1 MRSMI
6 SSSERALARSD
17 FRRFWPLLF
26 GYAVLW
32 LCALPLALWSRRDYL
47 SPQRPMEAMDGISNY
62 LHNSAQATIFVSAFF
77 TVLLAMALFS
87 YLMNSRS
94 VGLMHSLPIT
104 RGRQFATHFIVGV
117 IMFTTVHLAAALLAL
132 PVQAALGAV
141 DVRGTWEWFAAA
153 ELASLFFFALAT
165 LCAMITGWL
174 LAVPVI
180 YVGVNFLFAAFYLL
194 FSTMTQLFYWGY
206 ESGGW
211 TGWVSWLTPVVR
223 LYNAAVSIGTEDEIL
238 YGVENGYRYYLNYL
252 PADFWKTMLIYTAAA
267 VLFIVLAWLFCR
279 ARHSETAGD
288 AIVFPWLRP
297 VVLYVI
303 SLAGGMGL
311 GILLWYLVSYGES
324 IYVMLLCQIVA
335 GLIVYFGV
343 QMLLQKSFK
352 VFNRRG
358 WLGAAALTA
367 VLVIISLVIRF
378 DAFGVQKYIPDV
390 NQIESAEI
398 NTYAD
403 DNVPSVRGLK
413 DPQGLEKLTALHKAI
428 LEQGRP
434 SGQEIDQAVGVPTSE
449 YSGDQDYFTFAI
461 TYSLKDG
468 STIRRS
474 YSQIVHRGTPLY
486 EAANAFY
493 NDQAVRQA
501 SYDNNYI
508 DADIAPS
515 AITGG
520 WFNNYKQ
527 DSDSAELTAAQARQL
542 YAAVQRYYEA
552 DRQRTIDILDAA
564 NADRQ
569 YTCFYLEILYR
580 DVFTVA
586 ATDAGDGDAVY
597 PPETVKDDCSWSID
611 NLPADCTEV
620 LDLLVSFGLAENTA
634 ELLYD

>member
-32 LCALPLALWSRRDYL
+32 LCALPLSLWSRHDYL
-47 SPQRPMEAMDGISNY
+47 SSRRPMEAMASVSNY
-62 LHNSAQATIFVSAFF
+62 FYNASRASIYVSAFF
-77 TVLLAMALFS
+77 AVLLAMALFA

-104 RGRQFATHFIVGV
+104 RGRQFATHFAVGV
-117 IMFTTVHLAAALLAL
+117 VMFTAVHLATALLTL

-141 DVRGTWEWFAAA
+141 NMRGTWEWFAAA
-153 ELASLFFFALAT
+153 ELTSLFFFALAT

-180 YVGVNFLFAAFYLL
+180 YTGINFLFAAFHLL

-206 ESGGW
+206 ESAGW
-211 TGWVSWLTPVVR
+211 PAWVNWLTPFVR
-223 LYNAAVSIGTEDEIL
+223 LYQAATTTGAEDEIP
-238 YGVENGYRYYLNYL
+238 YGVENGARYYFDYL
-252 PADFWKTMLIYTAAA
+252 PSAFWKTMLIYTVAA
-267 VLFIVLAWLFCR
+267 VIFIVVAWLFCR
-279 ARHSETAGD
+279 ARQSETAGD

-343 QMLLQKSFK
+343 QMLLHKSFK

-367 VLVIISLVIRF
+367 ALVIVSLAIRF
-378 DAFGVQKYIPDV
+378 DAFGAHKYVPDV

-398 NTYAD
+398 NTYAY
-403 DNVPSVRGLK
+403 DNIPSVRGLK

-434 SGQEIDQAVGVPTSE
+434 ASQEIDQINSIPTSE
-449 YSGDQDYFTFAI
+449 YTGDQDYFTFSI
-461 TYSLKDG
+461 DYTLKDG
-468 STIRRS
+468 NTIRRS
-474 YSQIVHRGTPLY
+474 YSQIVRRGTPLY

-493 NDQAVRQA
+493 NDPAVRQV
-501 SYDNNYI
+501 SYDDNYL
-508 DADIAPS
+508 DAEIEPS

-527 DSDSAELTAAQARQL
+527 DGGGSAELTGTQARQL
-542 YAAVQRYYEA
+542 YAAIQRYYEA
-552 DRQRTIDILDAA
+552 QRQQTIDVLDAA

-569 YTCFYLEILYR
+569 YACFYLEILYR
-580 DVFTVA
+580 DDTVA
-586 ATDAGDGDAVY
+586 ATVSGDGA
-597 PPETVKDDCSWSID
+597 ETAKDDCSWSID

-620 LDLLVSFGLAENTA
+620 LDLLLSFGLAETTDD
-634 ELLYD
+634 LLYD

>member
-32 LCALPLALWSRRDYL
+32 LCALPLSLWSRHDYL
-47 SPQRPMEAMDGISNY
+47 SSRRPMEAMASVSNY
-62 LHNSAQATIFVSAFF
+62 FYNASRASIYVSAFF
-77 TVLLAMALFS
+77 AVLLAMALFA

-104 RGRQFATHFIVGV
+104 RGRQFATHFAVGV
-117 IMFTTVHLAAALLAL
+117 VMFTAVHLATALLTL

-141 DVRGTWEWFAAA
+141 NMRGTWEWFAAA
-153 ELASLFFFALAT
+153 ELTSLFFFALAT

-180 YVGVNFLFAAFYLL
+180 YTGINFLFAAFHLL

-206 ESGGW
+206 ESAGW
-211 TGWVSWLTPVVR
+211 PAWVNWLTPFVR
-223 LYNAAVSIGTEDEIL
+223 LYQAATTTGAEDEIP
-238 YGVENGYRYYLNYL
+238 YGVENGARYYFDYL
-252 PADFWKTMLIYTAAA
+252 PSAFWKTMLIYTAAA

-279 ARHSETAGD
+279 ARRSETAGD

-297 VVLYVI
+297 IVLYVI

-311 GILLWYLVSYGES
+311 GILLWYMVSNTQS
-324 IYVMLLCQIVA
+324 IVALLLCQIVA

-343 QMLLQKSFK
+343 QMLLHKSFK

-367 VLVIISLVIRF
+367 ALVILCLVIRF
-378 DAFGVQKYIPDV
+378 DAFGVQKYVPDV

-398 NTYAD
+398 NTYAYD
-403 DNVPSVRGLK
+403 DIPSVRGLK

-434 SGQEIDQAVGVPTSE
+434 SSQEIDQTVGVPTSE

-468 STIRRS
+468 GTIRRS
-474 YSQIVHRGTPLY
+474 YSQIVRRGTPLY

-493 NDQAVRQA
+493 NDPAVRQA
-501 SYDNNYI
+501 SYDDNYI
-508 DADIAPS
+508 GADIEPS

-520 WFNNYKQ
+520 WFNNY
-527 DSDSAELTAAQARQL
+527 DLGGDSAELTAAQARQL
-542 YAAVQRYYEA
+542 YAAIQRYYEA
-552 DRQRTIDILDAA
+552 DRQRTIDVLDAA

-586 ATDAGDGDAVY
+586 TGSGDGA
-597 PPETVKDDCSWSID
+597 ETAKDDCSWSID

-620 LDLLVSFGLAENTA
+620 LDLLLSFGLAETTDD
-634 ELLYD
+634 LLYD

>member
-47 SPQRPMEAMDGISNY
+47 NPRRPMEVMASVSGY
-62 LHNSAQATIFVSAFF
+62 LNGSAKATIFVSAFF
-77 TVLLAMALFS
+77 AVLLAMALFS

-104 RGRQFATHFIVGV
+104 RGRQFATHFVVGV
-117 IMFTTVHLAAALLAL
+117 IMFTAVHLAAALLAL

-153 ELASLFFFALAT
+153 ELTSLFFFALAA

-174 LAVPVI
+174 LAIPVI
-180 YVGVNFLFAAFYLL
+180 YTGINFLFGAFYLL
-194 FSTMTQLFYWGY
+194 ISTMTQMFYWGY
-206 ESGGW
+206 ESNGW
-211 TGWVSWLTPVVR
+211 PAWVSWLTPLVR
-223 LYNAAVSIGTEDEIL
+223 LYNVAAPAGPDDIVL
-238 YGVENGYRYYLNYL
+238 YGMENGTNYYVNYL
-252 PADFWKTMLIYTAAA
+252 PARFWNAMLIYTVAA
-267 VLFIVLAWLFCR
+267 VLFIVIAWLFCR

-343 QMLLQKSFK
+343 QMLLHKSFK

-367 VLVIISLVIRF
+367 ALVIVSLAIRF
-378 DAFGVQKYIPDV
+378 DAFGAHKYVPDV

-398 NTYAD
+398 NTYAY
-403 DNVPSVRGLK
+403 DNIPSVRGLK

-434 SGQEIDQAVGVPTSE
+434 ASQEIDQINSIPTSE
-449 YSGDQDYFTFAI
+449 YTGDQDYFTFSI
-461 TYSLKDG
+461 DYTLKDG
-468 STIRRS
+468 NTIRRS
-474 YSQIVHRGTPLY
+474 YSQIVRRGTPLY

-493 NDQAVRQA
+493 NDPAVRQV
-501 SYDNNYI
+501 SYDDNYL
-508 DADIAPS
+508 DAEIEPS

-527 DSDSAELTAAQARQL
+527 DGGGSAELTSTQARQL
-542 YAAVQRYYEA
+542 YAAIQRYYEA
-552 DRQRTIDILDAA
+552 QRQQTIDVLDAA

-569 YTCFYLEILYR
+569 YACFYLEILYR
-580 DVFTVA
+580 DDTVA
-586 ATDAGDGDAVY
+586 ATVSGNGAEAA
-597 PPETVKDDCSWSID
+597 KDDCSWGID

-634 ELLYD
+634 ELLYDE

>member
-47 SPQRPMEAMDGISNY
+47 NPRRPMEVMASVSGY
-62 LHNSAQATIFVSAFF
+62 LNGSAKATIFVSAFF
-77 TVLLAMALFS
+77 AVLLAMALFS

-104 RGRQFATHFIVGV
+104 RGRQFATHFVVGV
-117 IMFTTVHLAAALLAL
+117 IMFTAVHLAAALLAL

-153 ELASLFFFALAT
+153 ELTSLFFFALAA

-174 LAVPVI
+174 LAIPVI
-180 YVGVNFLFAAFYLL
+180 YTGINFLFGAFYLL
-194 FSTMTQLFYWGY
+194 ISTMTQMFYWGY
-206 ESGGW
+206 ESNGW
-211 TGWVSWLTPVVR
+211 PAWVSWLTPLVR
-223 LYNAAVSIGTEDEIL
+223 LYNVAAAAGPDDIVL
-238 YGVENGYRYYLNYL
+238 YGMENGTNYYVNYL
-252 PADFWKTMLIYTAAA
+252 PARFWNAMLIYTVAA
-267 VLFIVLAWLFCR
+267 VLFIVIAWLFCR

-343 QMLLQKSFK
+343 QMLLHKSFK
-352 VFNRRG
+352 VFNHRG
-358 WLGAAALTA
+358 WLGAAALA
-367 VLVIISLVIRF
+367 AALVIISLVIRF
-378 DAFGVQKYIPDV
+378 DAFGAQKYVPDV
-390 NQIESAEI
+390 NQIESAQI
-398 NTYAD
+398 NTYAY
-403 DNVPSVRGLK
+403 DNIPSVRGLK

-434 SGQEIDQAVGVPTSE
+434 ASQEIDQINSIPTSE
-449 YSGDQDYFTFAI
+449 YTGDQDYFTFSI
-461 TYSLKDG
+461 DYTLKDG
-468 STIRRS
+468 NTIRRS
-474 YSQIVHRGTPLY
+474 YSQIVRRGTPLY

-493 NDQAVRQA
+493 NDPAVRQV
-501 SYDNNYI
+501 SYDDNYL
-508 DADIAPS
+508 DAEIEPS

-527 DSDSAELTAAQARQL
+527 DGGGSAELTSTQARQL
-542 YAAVQRYYEA
+542 YAAIQRYYEA
-552 DRQRTIDILDAA
+552 QRQQTIDVLDAA

-569 YTCFYLEILYR
+569 YACFYLEILYR
-580 DVFTVA
+580 DDTVA
-586 ATDAGDGDAVY
+586 ATVSGNGAEAA
-597 PPETVKDDCSWSID
+597 KDDCSWGID

-634 ELLYD
+634 ELLYDE

>member
-32 LCALPLALWSRRDYL
+32 LCALPLSLWSRHDYL
-47 SPQRPMEAMDGISNY
+47 SSRRPMEAMASVSNY
-62 LHNSAQATIFVSAFF
+62 FYNASRASIYVSAFF
-77 TVLLAMALFS
+77 AVLLAMALFA

-104 RGRQFATHFIVGV
+104 RGRQFATHFAVGV
-117 IMFTTVHLAAALLAL
+117 VMFTAVHLATALLTL

-141 DVRGTWEWFAAA
+141 NMRGTWEWFAAA
-153 ELASLFFFALAT
+153 ELTSLFFFALAT
-165 LCAMITGWL
+165 LCALITGWL

-180 YVGVNFLFAAFYLL
+180 YTGINFLFAAFHLL

-206 ESGGW
+206 ESAGW
-211 TGWVSWLTPVVR
+211 PAWVNWLTPFVR
-223 LYNAAVSIGTEDEIL
+223 LYQAATTTGAEDEIP
-238 YGVENGYRYYLNYL
+238 YGVENGARYYFDYL
-252 PADFWKTMLIYTAAA
+252 PSAFWKTMLIYTAAA

-279 ARHSETAGD
+279 ARRSETAGD

-297 VVLYVI
+297 IVLYVI

-311 GILLWYLVSYGES
+311 GILLWYMVSNTQS
-324 IYVMLLCQIVA
+324 IVALLLCQIVA

-343 QMLLQKSFK
+343 QMLLHKSFK

-367 VLVIISLVIRF
+367 ALVILCLVIRF
-378 DAFGVQKYIPDV
+378 DAFGAQKYVPDV

-398 NTYAD
+398 NTYAPY

-428 LEQGRP
+428 LEQDRP
-434 SGQEIDQAVGVPTSE
+434 SSQEIDQTVGVPTSE

-468 STIRRS
+468 GTFRRS
-474 YSQIVHRGTPLY
+474 YSQIVRRGTPLY

-493 NDQAVRQA
+493 NDPAVRQV
-501 SYDNNYI
+501 SYDNRYSYVKI
-508 DADIAPS
+508 DPS
-515 AITGG
+515 TITGG
-520 WFNNYKQ
+520 WFNNYDLGG
-527 DSDSAELTAAQARQL
+527 DSVELTAAQTRQL
-542 YAAVQRYYEA
+542 YAAIQRYYDA
-552 DRQRTIDILDAA
+552 NRQKTVDILHSDDGQQRA
-564 NADRQ
+564 
-569 YTCFYLEILYR
+569 TCFYLEFNYR
-580 DVFTVA
+580 DAEHA
-586 ATDAGDGDAVY
+586 ASVDGNSPVSVDTENGDCFWNL
-597 PPETVKDDCSWSID
+597 DD
-611 NLPADCTEV
+611 LPADCTEV
-620 LDLLVSFGLAENTA
+620 LDLLVSFGLAETTDD
-634 ELLYD
+634 LLYD

>member
-32 LCALPLALWSRRDYL
+32 LCALPLSLWSRHDYL
-47 SPQRPMEAMDGISNY
+47 SPRRPMEAMASVSNCLY
-62 LHNSAQATIFVSAFF
+62 NASRASIYVSAFF
-77 TVLLAMALFS
+77 AVLLAMALFA

-104 RGRQFATHFIVGV
+104 RGRQFATHFAVGV
-117 IMFTTVHLAAALLAL
+117 VMFTAVHLATALLTL

-141 DVRGTWEWFAAA
+141 NMRGTWEWFAAA
-153 ELASLFFFALAT
+153 ELTSLFFFALAT
-165 LCAMITGWL
+165 LCALITGWL

-180 YVGVNFLFAAFYLL
+180 YTGINFLFAVFYLL

-206 ESGGW
+206 ESAGW
-211 TGWVSWLTPVVR
+211 PAWVNWLTPFVR
-223 LYNAAVSIGTEDEIL
+223 LYQAATTTGAEDEIP
-238 YGVENGYRYYLNYL
+238 YGVENGARYYFDYL
-252 PADFWKTMLIYTAAA
+252 PSAFWKTMLIYTAAA

-279 ARHSETAGD
+279 ARRSETAGD

-297 VVLYVI
+297 IVLYVI

-311 GILLWYLVSYGES
+311 GILLWYMVSNTQS
-324 IYVMLLCQIVA
+324 IVALLLCQIVA

-343 QMLLQKSFK
+343 QMLLHKSFK

-367 VLVIISLVIRF
+367 ALVIVSLAIRF
-378 DAFGVQKYIPDV
+378 DAFGAQKYVPDV

-398 NTYAD
+398 NTYAY
-403 DNVPSVRGLK
+403 DNIPSVRGLK

-434 SGQEIDQAVGVPTSE
+434 ASQEIDQINSIPTSE
-449 YSGDQDYFTFAI
+449 YTGDQDYFTFSI
-461 TYSLKDG
+461 DYTLKDG
-468 STIRRS
+468 NTIRRS
-474 YSQIVHRGTPLY
+474 YSQIVRRGTPLY

-493 NDQAVRQA
+493 NDPAVRQV
-501 SYDNNYI
+501 SYDDNYL
-508 DADIAPS
+508 DAEIEPS

-527 DSDSAELTAAQARQL
+527 DDSDSVALTGTQARQL
-542 YAAVQRYYEA
+542 YAAIQRYYEA
-552 DRQRTIDILDAA
+552 DRQQTIDLLDKAG
-564 NADRQ
+564 ADRQ

-580 DVFTVA
+580 DDTVA
-586 ATDAGDGDAVY
+586 ATVSGNGA
-597 PPETVKDDCSWSID
+597 ETAKDDCSWSID

-620 LDLLVSFGLAENTA
+620 LDLLLSFGLAETTDD
-634 ELLYD
+634 LLYD

>member
-32 LCALPLALWSRRDYL
+32 LCALPLSLWSRHDYL
-47 SPQRPMEAMDGISNY
+47 SSRRPMEAMASVSNY
-62 LHNSAQATIFVSAFF
+62 FYNASRASIYVSAFF
-77 TVLLAMALFS
+77 AVLLAMALFA

-104 RGRQFATHFIVGV
+104 RGRQFATHFAVGV
-117 IMFTTVHLAAALLAL
+117 VMFTAVHLATALLTL

-141 DVRGTWEWFAAA
+141 NMRGTWEWFAAA
-153 ELASLFFFALAT
+153 ELTSLFFFALAT

-180 YVGVNFLFAAFYLL
+180 YTGINFLFAAFHML
-194 FSTMTQLFYWGY
+194 FGAMTQMFYWGY
-206 ESGGW
+206 ESAGW
-211 TGWVSWLTPVVR
+211 PAWVNWLTPFVR
-223 LYNAAVSIGTEDEIL
+223 LYQAATTTGAEDEIP
-238 YGVENGYRYYLNYL
+238 YGVENGARYYFDYL
-252 PADFWKTMLIYTAAA
+252 PSAFWKTMLIYTAAA

-279 ARHSETAGD
+279 ARRSETAGD

-297 VVLYVI
+297 IVLYVI

-311 GILLWYLVSYGES
+311 GILLWYMVSNTQS
-324 IYVMLLCQIVA
+324 IVALLLCQIVA

-343 QMLLQKSFK
+343 QMLLHKSFK

-367 VLVIISLVIRF
+367 ALVILCLVIRF
-378 DAFGVQKYIPDV
+378 DAFGVQKYVPDV

-398 NTYAD
+398 NTYAYD
-403 DNVPSVRGLK
+403 DIPSVRGLK

-434 SGQEIDQAVGVPTSE
+434 SSQEIDQTVAVPTSE

-461 TYSLKDG
+461 TYSLKAG
-468 STIRRS
+468 GTIRRS
-474 YSQIVHRGTPLY
+474 YSQIVRRGTPLY

-493 NDQAVRQA
+493 NDPAVRQV
-501 SYDNNYI
+501 SYDDNYL
-508 DADIAPS
+508 DAEIEPS

-527 DSDSAELTAAQARQL
+527 DGGGSAELTGTQARQL
-542 YAAVQRYYEA
+542 YAAIQRYYEA
-552 DRQRTIDILDAA
+552 QRQQTIDVLDAA

-569 YTCFYLEILYR
+569 YACFYLEILYR
-580 DVFTVA
+580 DDTVA
-586 ATDAGDGDAVY
+586 ATVSGDGA
-597 PPETVKDDCSWSID
+597 ETAKEDCSWSID

-620 LDLLVSFGLAENTA
+620 LDLLLSFGLAETTDD
-634 ELLYD
+634 LLYD

>member
-47 SPQRPMEAMDGISNY
+47 NPRRPMEVMASVSGY
-62 LHNSAQATIFVSAFF
+62 LNGSAKATIFVSAFF

-117 IMFTTVHLAAALLAL
+117 IMFTAVHLAAALLAL

-153 ELASLFFFALAT
+153 ELTSLFFFALAA

-174 LAVPVI
+174 LAIPVI
-180 YVGVNFLFAAFYLL
+180 YTGINFLFGAFYLL
-194 FSTMTQLFYWGY
+194 ISTMTQMFYWGY
-206 ESGGW
+206 ESNGW
-211 TGWVSWLTPVVR
+211 PAWVSWLTPLVR
-223 LYNAAVSIGTEDEIL
+223 LYNVAAPAGPDDIVL
-238 YGVENGYRYYLNYL
+238 YGMENGTNYYVNYL
-252 PADFWKTMLIYTAAA
+252 PARFWNAMLIYTVAA
-267 VLFIVLAWLFCR
+267 VLFIVIAWLFCR

-343 QMLLQKSFK
+343 QMLLHKSFK

-367 VLVIISLVIRF
+367 ALVIVSLAIRF
-378 DAFGVQKYIPDV
+378 DAFGAHKYVPDV

-398 NTYAD
+398 NTYAY
-403 DNVPSVRGLK
+403 DNIPSVRGLK

-434 SGQEIDQAVGVPTSE
+434 ASQEIDQINSIPTSE
-449 YSGDQDYFTFAI
+449 YTGDQDYFTFSI
-461 TYSLKDG
+461 DYTLKDG
-468 STIRRS
+468 NTIRRS
-474 YSQIVHRGTPLY
+474 YSQIVRRGTPLY

-493 NDQAVRQA
+493 NDPAVRQV
-501 SYDNNYI
+501 SYDDNYL
-508 DADIAPS
+508 DAEIEPS

-527 DSDSAELTAAQARQL
+527 DGGGSAELTSTQARQL
-542 YAAVQRYYEA
+542 YAAIQRYYEA
-552 DRQRTIDILDAA
+552 QRQQTIDVLDAA

-569 YTCFYLEILYR
+569 YACFYLEILYR
-580 DVFTVA
+580 DDTVA
-586 ATDAGDGDAVY
+586 ATVSGNGAEAA
-597 PPETVKDDCSWSID
+597 KDDCSWGID

-634 ELLYD
+634 ELLYDE

>member
-32 LCALPLALWSRRDYL
+32 LCALPLSLWSRHDYL
-47 SPQRPMEAMDGISNY
+47 SSRRPMEAMASVSNY
-62 LHNSAQATIFVSAFF
+62 FYNASRASIYVSAFF
-77 TVLLAMALFS
+77 AVLLAMALFA

-104 RGRQFATHFIVGV
+104 RGRQFATHFAVGV
-117 IMFTTVHLAAALLAL
+117 VMFTAVHLATALLTL

-141 DVRGTWEWFAAA
+141 NMRGTWEWFAAA
-153 ELASLFFFALAT
+153 ELTSLFFFALAT
-165 LCAMITGWL
+165 LCAMITVWL
-174 LAVPVI
+174 PAAPEI
-180 YVGVNFLFAAFYLL
+180 YTGINFLFAAFHLL

-206 ESGGW
+206 ESAGW
-211 TGWVSWLTPVVR
+211 PAWVNWLTPFVR
-223 LYNAAVSIGTEDEIL
+223 LYQAATTTGAEDEIP
-238 YGVENGYRYYLNYL
+238 YGVENGARYYFDYL
-252 PADFWKTMLIYTAAA
+252 PSAFWKTMLIYTVAA
-267 VLFIVLAWLFCR
+267 VIFIVVAWLFCR
-279 ARHSETAGD
+279 ARQSETAGD

-324 IYVMLLCQIVA
+324 IYVLLLCQIVA

-343 QMLLQKSFK
+343 QMLLHKSFK

-367 VLVIISLVIRF
+367 ALVILCLVIRF
-378 DAFGVQKYIPDV
+378 DAFGVQKYVPDV

-398 NTYAD
+398 NTYAYD
-403 DNVPSVRGLK
+403 DIPSVRGLK

-434 SGQEIDQAVGVPTSE
+434 SSQEIDQTVGVPTSE

-461 TYSLKDG
+461 TYSLKAG
-468 STIRRS
+468 GTIHRS
-474 YSQIVHRGTPLY
+474 YSQIVRRGTPLY

-493 NDQAVRQA
+493 NDSAVRQA
-501 SYDNNYI
+501 SYDDNYI
-508 DADIAPS
+508 GADIEPS

-527 DSDSAELTAAQARQL
+527 DDSDSVALTGTQARQL
-542 YAAVQRYYEA
+542 YAAIQRYYEA
-552 DRQRTIDILDAA
+552 DRQRTIDVLDAA

-580 DVFTVA
+580 DDTVA
-586 ATDAGDGDAVY
+586 ATVSGDGA
-597 PPETVKDDCSWSID
+597 ETAKDDCSWSID

-620 LDLLVSFGLAENTA
+620 LDLLLSFGLAETTDD
-634 ELLYD
+634 LLYD

>member
-32 LCALPLALWSRRDYL
+32 LCALPLSLWSRHDYL
-47 SPQRPMEAMDGISNY
+47 SSRRPMEAMASVSNY
-62 LHNSAQATIFVSAFF
+62 FYNASRASIYVSAFF
-77 TVLLAMALFS
+77 AVLLAMALFA

-104 RGRQFATHFIVGV
+104 RGRQFATHFAVGV
-117 IMFTTVHLAAALLAL
+117 VMFTAVHLATALLTL

-141 DVRGTWEWFAAA
+141 NMRGTWEWFAAA
-153 ELASLFFFALAT
+153 ELTSLFFFALAT
-165 LCAMITGWL
+165 LCALITGWL

-180 YVGVNFLFAAFYLL
+180 YTGINFLFAAFYLL

-206 ESGGW
+206 ESAGW
-211 TGWVSWLTPVVR
+211 PAWVNWLTPFVR
-223 LYNAAVSIGTEDEIL
+223 LYQAATTTGAEDEIP
-238 YGVENGYRYYLNYL
+238 YGVENGARYYFDYL
-252 PADFWKTMLIYTAAA
+252 PADFWKTLLIYTVAA
-267 VLFIVLAWLFCR
+267 VIFIVVAWLFCR
-279 ARHSETAGD
+279 ARRSETAGD
-288 AIVFPWLRP
+288 AIVFPWLHP
-297 VVLYVI
+297 IVLYVI

-311 GILLWYLVSYGES
+311 GILLWYMVSNTQS
-324 IYVMLLCQIVA
+324 IVALLLCQIVA

-343 QMLLQKSFK
+343 QMLLHKSFK

-367 VLVIISLVIRF
+367 ALVILCLVIRF
-378 DAFGVQKYIPDV
+378 DAFGVQKYVPDV

-398 NTYAD
+398 NTYAYD
-403 DNVPSVRGLK
+403 DIPSVRGLK

-434 SGQEIDQAVGVPTSE
+434 ASQEIDQINSIPTSE
-449 YSGDQDYFTFAI
+449 YTGDQDYFTFSI
-461 TYSLKDG
+461 DYTLKDG
-468 STIRRS
+468 NTIRRS
-474 YSQIVHRGTPLY
+474 YSQIVRRGTPLY

-493 NDQAVRQA
+493 NDSAVRQA
-501 SYDNNYI
+501 SYDDNYI
-508 DADIAPS
+508 GADIEPS

-520 WFNNYKQ
+520 WFNNY
-527 DSDSAELTAAQARQL
+527 DLGGDSAELTAAQARQL

-552 DRQRTIDILDAA
+552 DRQRTIDVLDAA

-586 ATDAGDGDAVY
+586 TGSGDEA
-597 PPETVKDDCSWSID
+597 ETAKEECSWSID

-620 LDLLVSFGLAENTA
+620 LDLLLSFGLAETTDD
-634 ELLYD
+634 LLYD

>member
-32 LCALPLALWSRRDYL
+32 LCALPLSLWSRHDYL
-47 SPQRPMEAMDGISNY
+47 SSRRPMEAMASVSNY
-62 LHNSAQATIFVSAFF
+62 FYNASRASIYVSAFF
-77 TVLLAMALFS
+77 AVLLAMALFA

-104 RGRQFATHFIVGV
+104 RGRQFATHFAVGV
-117 IMFTTVHLAAALLAL
+117 VMFTAVHLATALLTL

-141 DVRGTWEWFAAA
+141 NMRGTWEWFAAA
-153 ELASLFFFALAT
+153 ELTSLFFFALAT
-165 LCAMITGWL
+165 LCALITGWL

-180 YVGVNFLFAAFYLL
+180 YTGINFLFAAFHLL

-206 ESGGW
+206 ESAGW
-211 TGWVSWLTPVVR
+211 PAWVNWLTPFVR
-223 LYNAAVSIGTEDEIL
+223 LYQAATTTGAEDEIP
-238 YGVENGYRYYLNYL
+238 YGVENGARYYFDYL
-252 PADFWKTMLIYTAAA
+252 PSAFWKTMLIYTAAA

-279 ARHSETAGD
+279 ARRSETAGD

-297 VVLYVI
+297 IVLYVI

-311 GILLWYLVSYGES
+311 GILLWYMVSNTQS
-324 IYVMLLCQIVA
+324 IVALLLCQIVA

-343 QMLLQKSFK
+343 QMLLHKSFK

-367 VLVIISLVIRF
+367 ALVILCLVIRF
-378 DAFGVQKYIPDV
+378 DAFGAQKYVPDV

-398 NTYAD
+398 NTYAPY

-428 LEQGRP
+428 LEQDRP
-434 SGQEIDQAVGVPTSE
+434 SSQEIDQTVGVPTSE

-468 STIRRS
+468 GTFRRS
-474 YSQIVHRGTPLY
+474 YSQIVRRGTPLY

-493 NDQAVRQA
+493 NDSAVRQA
-501 SYDNNYI
+501 SYDDNYI
-508 DADIAPS
+508 GADIEPS

-520 WFNNYKQ
+520 WFNNYDLGG
-527 DSDSAELTAAQARQL
+527 DSVELTAAQARQL
-542 YAAVQRYYEA
+542 YAAIQRYYEA
-552 DRQRTIDILDAA
+552 DRQRTIDVLDAA

-586 ATDAGDGDAVY
+586 TGSGDGA
-597 PPETVKDDCSWSID
+597 ETAKDDCSWSID

-620 LDLLVSFGLAENTA
+620 LDLLLSFGLAETTDD
-634 ELLYD
+634 LLYD

>member
-32 LCALPLALWSRRDYL
+32 LCALPLSLWSRHDYL
-47 SPQRPMEAMDGISNY
+47 SSRRPMEAMASVSNY
-62 LHNSAQATIFVSAFF
+62 FYNASRASIYVSAFF
-77 TVLLAMALFS
+77 AVLLAMALFA

-104 RGRQFATHFIVGV
+104 RGRQFATHFAVGV
-117 IMFTTVHLAAALLAL
+117 VMFTAVHLATALLTL
-132 PVQAALGAV
+132 PALGAV
-141 DVRGTWEWFAAA
+141 NMRGTWEWFAAA
-153 ELASLFFFALAT
+153 ELTSLFFFALAT

-180 YVGVNFLFAAFYLL
+180 YTGINFLFAAFHLL

-206 ESGGW
+206 ESAGW
-211 TGWVSWLTPVVR
+211 PAWVNWLTPFVR
-223 LYNAAVSIGTEDEIL
+223 LYQAATTTGAEDEIP
-238 YGVENGYRYYLNYL
+238 YGVENGARYYFDYL
-252 PADFWKTMLIYTAAA
+252 PSAFWKTMLIYTVAA
-267 VLFIVLAWLFCR
+267 VIFIVVAWLFCR
-279 ARHSETAGD
+279 ARQSETAGD

-343 QMLLQKSFK
+343 QMLLHKSFK

-367 VLVIISLVIRF
+367 ALVIVSLAIRF
-378 DAFGVQKYIPDV
+378 DAFGAHKYVPDV

-398 NTYAD
+398 NTYAY
-403 DNVPSVRGLK
+403 DNIPSVRGLK

-434 SGQEIDQAVGVPTSE
+434 ASQEIDQINSIPTSE
-449 YSGDQDYFTFAI
+449 YTGDQDYFTFSI
-461 TYSLKDG
+461 DYTLKDG
-468 STIRRS
+468 NTIRRS
-474 YSQIVHRGTPLY
+474 YSQIVRRGTPLY

-493 NDQAVRQA
+493 NDSAVRQA
-501 SYDNNYI
+501 SYDDNYI
-508 DADIAPS
+508 GADIEPS

-527 DSDSAELTAAQARQL
+527 DGGGSAELTGTQARQL
-542 YAAVQRYYEA
+542 YAAIQRYYEA
-552 DRQRTIDILDAA
+552 QRQRTIDVLDAA

-580 DVFTVA
+580 DDTVA
-586 ATDAGDGDAVY
+586 ATVSGDGA
-597 PPETVKDDCSWSID
+597 ETAKDDCSWSID

-620 LDLLVSFGLAENTA
+620 LDLLLSFGLAETTDD
-634 ELLYD
+634 LLYD

>member
-32 LCALPLALWSRRDYL
+32 LCALPLSLWSRHDYL
-47 SPQRPMEAMDGISNY
+47 SSRRPMEAMASVSGY
-62 LHNSAQATIFVSAFF
+62 LNGSAKATIFVSAFF
-77 TVLLAMALFS
+77 TVLLAMALFA

-104 RGRQFATHFIVGV
+104 RGRQFATHFAVGV
-117 IMFTTVHLAAALLAL
+117 VMFTAVHLATALLTL

-141 DVRGTWEWFAAA
+141 NMRGTWEWFAAA
-153 ELASLFFFALAT
+153 ELTSLFFFALAT

-180 YVGVNFLFAAFYLL
+180 YTGINFLFAAFHLL

-206 ESGGW
+206 ESAGW
-211 TGWVSWLTPVVR
+211 PAWVNWLTPFVR
-223 LYNAAVSIGTEDEIL
+223 LYQAATTTGAEDEIP
-238 YGVENGYRYYLNYL
+238 YGVENGARYYFDYL
-252 PADFWKTMLIYTAAA
+252 PSAFWKTMLIYTVAA
-267 VLFIVLAWLFCR
+267 VIFIVVAWLFCR
-279 ARHSETAGD
+279 ARQSETAGD

-343 QMLLQKSFK
+343 QMLLHKSFK

-367 VLVIISLVIRF
+367 ALVIVSLAIRF
-378 DAFGVQKYIPDV
+378 DAFGAHKYVPDV

-398 NTYAD
+398 NTYAY
-403 DNVPSVRGLK
+403 DNIPSVRGLK

-434 SGQEIDQAVGVPTSE
+434 ASQEIDQINSIPTSE
-449 YSGDQDYFTFAI
+449 YTGDQDYFTFSI
-461 TYSLKDG
+461 DYTLKDG
-468 STIRRS
+468 NTIRRS
-474 YSQIVHRGTPLY
+474 YSQIVRRGTPLY

-493 NDQAVRQA
+493 NDPAVRQV
-501 SYDNNYI
+501 SYDDNYL
-508 DADIAPS
+508 DAEIEPS

-527 DSDSAELTAAQARQL
+527 DGGGSAELTGTQARQL
-542 YAAVQRYYEA
+542 YAAIQRYYEA
-552 DRQRTIDILDAA
+552 QRQQTIDVLDAA

-569 YTCFYLEILYR
+569 YACFYLEILYR
-580 DVFTVA
+580 DDTVA
-586 ATDAGDGDAVY
+586 ATVSGNGA
-597 PPETVKDDCSWSID
+597 ETAKDDCSWSID

-620 LDLLVSFGLAENTA
+620 LDLLLSFGLAETTDD
-634 ELLYD
+634 LLYD

>member
-47 SPQRPMEAMDGISNY
+47 NPRRPMEVMASVSGY
-62 LHNSAQATIFVSAFF
+62 LNGSAKATIFVSAFF

-117 IMFTTVHLAAALLAL
+117 IMFTAVHLAAALLAL

-153 ELASLFFFALAT
+153 ELTSLFFFALAA

-174 LAVPVI
+174 LAIPVI
-180 YVGVNFLFAAFYLL
+180 YTGINFLFGAFYLL
-194 FSTMTQLFYWGY
+194 ISTMTQMFYWGY
-206 ESGGW
+206 ESNGW
-211 TGWVSWLTPVVR
+211 PAWVSWLTPLVR
-223 LYNAAVSIGTEDEIL
+223 LYNVAAPAGPDDIVL
-238 YGVENGYRYYLNYL
+238 YGMENGTNYYVNYL
-252 PADFWKTMLIYTAAA
+252 PARFWNAMLIYTVAA
-267 VLFIVLAWLFCR
+267 VLFIVIAWLFCR

-343 QMLLQKSFK
+343 QMLLHKSFK

-367 VLVIISLVIRF
+367 ALVIVSLAIRF
-378 DAFGVQKYIPDV
+378 DAFGAQKYVPDV
-390 NQIESAEI
+390 NQIESAQI
-398 NTYAD
+398 NTYAYD
-403 DNVPSVRGLK
+403 DVPSVRGLK

-434 SGQEIDQAVGVPTSE
+434 ASQEIDQINSVPTSE
-449 YSGDQDYFTFAI
+449 YSGDQDYFTFSI
-461 TYSLKDG
+461 TYTLKDG

-474 YSQIVHRGTPLY
+474 YSQIVRRGTPLY

-493 NDQAVRQA
+493 NDPAVRQV
-501 SYDNNYI
+501 SYDDNYL
-508 DADIAPS
+508 DAEIEPS

-527 DSDSAELTAAQARQL
+527 DGGGSAELTGTQARQL
-542 YAAVQRYYEA
+542 YAAVQRYYETG
-552 DRQRTIDILDAA
+552 RQKTIDVLDAA
-564 NADRQ
+564 KADRQ
-569 YTCFYLEILYR
+569 YACFYLEILYR
-580 DVFTVA
+580 DDTVA
-586 ATDAGDGDAVY
+586 ATVSGNGAEAA
-597 PPETVKDDCSWSID
+597 KDDCSWGID

-634 ELLYD
+634 ELLYDE

>member
-1 MRSMI
+1 MI

-32 LCALPLALWSRRDYL
+32 LCALPLSLWSRHDYL
-47 SPQRPMEAMDGISNY
+47 SSRRPMEAMASVSNY
-62 LHNSAQATIFVSAFF
+62 FYNASRASIYVSAFF
-77 TVLLAMALFS
+77 AVLLAMALFA

-104 RGRQFATHFIVGV
+104 RGRQFATHFAVGV
-117 IMFTTVHLAAALLAL
+117 VMFTAVHLATALLTL

-141 DVRGTWEWFAAA
+141 NMRGTWEWFAAA
-153 ELASLFFFALAT
+153 ELTSLFFFALAT
-165 LCAMITGWL
+165 LCALITGWL

-180 YVGVNFLFAAFYLL
+180 YTGINFLFAAFYLL

-206 ESGGW
+206 ESAGW
-211 TGWVSWLTPVVR
+211 PAWVNWLTPFVR
-223 LYNAAVSIGTEDEIL
+223 LYQAATTTGAEDEIP
-238 YGVENGYRYYLNYL
+238 YGVENGARYYFDYL
-252 PADFWKTMLIYTAAA
+252 PADFWKTLLIYTVAA
-267 VLFIVLAWLFCR
+267 VIFIVVAWLFCR
-279 ARHSETAGD
+279 ARRSETAGD
-288 AIVFPWLRP
+288 AIVFPWLHP
-297 VVLYVI
+297 IVLYVI

-311 GILLWYLVSYGES
+311 GILLWYMVSNTQS
-324 IYVMLLCQIVA
+324 IVALLLCQIVA

-343 QMLLQKSFK
+343 QMLLHKSFK

-367 VLVIISLVIRF
+367 ALVILCLVIRF
-378 DAFGVQKYIPDV
+378 DAFGVQKYVPDV

-398 NTYAD
+398 NTYAYD
-403 DNVPSVRGLK
+403 DIPSVRGLK

-434 SGQEIDQAVGVPTSE
+434 ASQEIDQINSIPTSE
-449 YSGDQDYFTFAI
+449 YTGDQDYFTFSI
-461 TYSLKDG
+461 DYTLKDG
-468 STIRRS
+468 NTIRRS
-474 YSQIVHRGTPLY
+474 YSQIVRRGTPLY

-493 NDQAVRQA
+493 NDSAVRQA
-501 SYDNNYI
+501 SYDDNYI
-508 DADIAPS
+508 GADIEPS

-520 WFNNYKQ
+520 WFNNY
-527 DSDSAELTAAQARQL
+527 DLGGDSAELTAAQARQL

-552 DRQRTIDILDAA
+552 DRQRTIDVLDAA

-586 ATDAGDGDAVY
+586 TGSGDEA
-597 PPETVKDDCSWSID
+597 ETAKEECSWSID

-620 LDLLVSFGLAENTA
+620 LDLLLSFGLAETTDD
-634 ELLYD
+634 LLYD

>member
-47 SPQRPMEAMDGISNY
+47 NPRRPMEVMASVSGY
-62 LHNSAQATIFVSAFF
+62 LNGSAKATIFVSAFF

-117 IMFTTVHLAAALLAL
+117 IMFTAVHLAAALLAL

-153 ELASLFFFALAT
+153 ELTSLFFFALAA

-174 LAVPVI
+174 LAIPVI
-180 YVGVNFLFAAFYLL
+180 YTGINFLFGAFYLL
-194 FSTMTQLFYWGY
+194 ISTMTQMFYWGY
-206 ESGGW
+206 ESNGW
-211 TGWVSWLTPVVR
+211 PAWVSWLTPLVR
-223 LYNAAVSIGTEDEIL
+223 LYNVAAPAGPDDIVL
-238 YGVENGYRYYLNYL
+238 YGMENGTNYYVNYL
-252 PADFWKTMLIYTAAA
+252 PARFWNAMLIYTVAA
-267 VLFIVLAWLFCR
+267 VLFIVIAWLFCR

-343 QMLLQKSFK
+343 QMLLHKSFK

-367 VLVIISLVIRF
+367 ALVIVSLVIRF
-378 DAFGVQKYIPDV
+378 DAFGTQKYVPDV
-390 NQIESAEI
+390 NQIESAQI
-398 NTYAD
+398 NTYAY
-403 DNVPSVRGLK
+403 DNIPSVRGLK

-434 SGQEIDQAVGVPTSE
+434 ASQEIDQINSIPTSE
-449 YSGDQDYFTFAI
+449 YTGDQDYFTFSI
-461 TYSLKDG
+461 DYTLKDG
-468 STIRRS
+468 NTIRRS
-474 YSQIVHRGTPLY
+474 YSQIVRRGTPLY

-493 NDQAVRQA
+493 NDPAVRQV
-501 SYDNNYI
+501 SYDDNYL
-508 DADIAPS
+508 DAEIEPS

-527 DSDSAELTAAQARQL
+527 DGGGSAELTSTQARQL
-542 YAAVQRYYEA
+542 YAAIQRYYEA
-552 DRQRTIDILDAA
+552 QRQQTIDVLDAA

-569 YTCFYLEILYR
+569 YACFYLEILYR
-580 DVFTVA
+580 DDTVA
-586 ATDAGDGDAVY
+586 ATVSGNGAEAA
-597 PPETVKDDCSWSID
+597 KDDCSWGID

-634 ELLYD
+634 ELLYDE

>member
-47 SPQRPMEAMDGISNY
+47 NPRRPMEVMASVSGY
-62 LHNSAQATIFVSAFF
+62 LNGSAKATIFVSAFF
-77 TVLLAMALFS
+77 AVLLAMALFS

-117 IMFTTVHLAAALLAL
+117 IMFTAVHLAAALLAL

-153 ELASLFFFALAT
+153 ELTSLFFFALAA

-174 LAVPVI
+174 LAIPVI
-180 YVGVNFLFAAFYLL
+180 YTGINFLFGAFYLL
-194 FSTMTQLFYWGY
+194 ISTMTQMFYWGY
-206 ESGGW
+206 ESNGW
-211 TGWVSWLTPVVR
+211 PAWVSWLTPLVR
-223 LYNAAVSIGTEDEIL
+223 LYNVAAPAGPDDIVL
-238 YGVENGYRYYLNYL
+238 YGMENGTNYYVNYL
-252 PADFWKTMLIYTAAA
+252 PARFWNAMLIYTVAA
-267 VLFIVLAWLFCR
+267 VLFIVIAWLFCR

-343 QMLLQKSFK
+343 QMLLHKSFK

-367 VLVIISLVIRF
+367 ALVIISLVIRF
-378 DAFGVQKYIPDV
+378 DAFGAQKYVPDV
-390 NQIESAEI
+390 NQIESAQI
-398 NTYAD
+398 NTYAYD
-403 DNVPSVRGLK
+403 DVPSVRGLK

-428 LEQGRP
+428 LEQGCP
-434 SGQEIDQAVGVPTSE
+434 TSQEIDQINSVPTSE
-449 YSGDQDYFTFAI
+449 YSGDQDYFTFSI
-461 TYSLKDG
+461 TYTLKDG

-474 YSQIVHRGTPLY
+474 YSQIVRRGTPLY

-493 NDQAVRQA
+493 NDPAVRQV
-501 SYDNNYI
+501 SYDDNYL
-508 DADIAPS
+508 DAEIESS

-527 DSDSAELTAAQARQL
+527 DGGGSAELTSTQARQL

-552 DRQRTIDILDAA
+552 QRQQTIDVLDAA

-569 YTCFYLEILYR
+569 YACFYLEILYR
-580 DVFTVA
+580 DDTVA
-586 ATDAGDGDAVY
+586 ATVSGNGAEAA
-597 PPETVKDDCSWSID
+597 KDDCSWGID

-634 ELLYD
+634 ELLYDE

>member
-32 LCALPLALWSRRDYL
+32 LCALPLSLWSRHDYL
-47 SPQRPMEAMDGISNY
+47 SSRRPMEAMASVSNY
-62 LHNSAQATIFVSAFF
+62 FYNASRASIYVSAFF
-77 TVLLAMALFS
+77 AVLLAMALFA

-104 RGRQFATHFIVGV
+104 RGRQFATHFAVGV
-117 IMFTTVHLAAALLAL
+117 VMFTAVHLATALLTL
-132 PVQAALGAV
+132 PVQAALGA
-141 DVRGTWEWFAAA
+141 DNMRGTWEWFAAA
-153 ELASLFFFALAT
+153 ELTSLFFFALAT

-180 YVGVNFLFAAFYLL
+180 YTGINFLFAAFHLL

-206 ESGGW
+206 ESAGW
-211 TGWVSWLTPVVR
+211 PAWVNWLTPFVR
-223 LYNAAVSIGTEDEIL
+223 LYQAATTTGAEDEIP
-238 YGVENGYRYYLNYL
+238 YGVENGARYYFDYL
-252 PADFWKTMLIYTAAA
+252 PSAFWKTMLIYTAAA

-279 ARHSETAGD
+279 ARRSETAGD

-297 VVLYVI
+297 IVLYVI

-311 GILLWYLVSYGES
+311 GILLWYMVSNTQS
-324 IYVMLLCQIVA
+324 IVALLLCQIVA

-343 QMLLQKSFK
+343 QMLLHKSFK

-367 VLVIISLVIRF
+367 ALVILCLVIRF
-378 DAFGVQKYIPDV
+378 DAFGAQKYVPDV

-398 NTYAD
+398 NTYAPY

-428 LEQGRP
+428 LEQDRP
-434 SGQEIDQAVGVPTSE
+434 SSQEIDQTVGVPTSE

-468 STIRRS
+468 GTFRRS
-474 YSQIVHRGTPLY
+474 YSQIVRRGTPLY

-493 NDQAVRQA
+493 NDPAVRQV
-501 SYDNNYI
+501 SYDDNYL
-508 DADIAPS
+508 DAEIEPS

-520 WFNNYKQ
+520 WFNNYDLGG
-527 DSDSAELTAAQARQL
+527 DSVELTAAQARQL
-542 YAAVQRYYEA
+542 YAAIQRYYEA
-552 DRQRTIDILDAA
+552 DRQRTIDVLDAA

-569 YTCFYLEILYR
+569 YACFYLEILYR
-580 DVFTVA
+580 DDTVA
-586 ATDAGDGDAVY
+586 ATVSGNGA
-597 PPETVKDDCSWSID
+597 ETAKDDCSWSID

-620 LDLLVSFGLAENTA
+620 LDLLVSFGLAETTDD
-634 ELLYD
+634 LLYD

>member
-47 SPQRPMEAMDGISNY
+47 NPRRPMEVMASVSGY
-62 LHNSAQATIFVSAFF
+62 LNGSAKATIFVSAFF

-104 RGRQFATHFIVGV
+104 RGRQFATHFVVGV
-117 IMFTTVHLAAALLAL
+117 IMFTAVHLAAALLAL

-153 ELASLFFFALAT
+153 ELTSLFFFALAA

-174 LAVPVI
+174 LAIPVI
-180 YVGVNFLFAAFYLL
+180 YTGINFLFGAFYLL
-194 FSTMTQLFYWGY
+194 ISTMTQMFYWGY
-206 ESGGW
+206 ESNGW
-211 TGWVSWLTPVVR
+211 PAWVSWLTPLVR
-223 LYNAAVSIGTEDEIL
+223 LYNVAAPAGPDDIVL
-238 YGVENGYRYYLNYL
+238 YGMENGTNYYVNYL
-252 PADFWKTMLIYTAAA
+252 PARFWNAMLIYTVAA
-267 VLFIVLAWLFCR
+267 VLFIVIAWLFCR

-343 QMLLQKSFK
+343 QMLLHKSFK

-367 VLVIISLVIRF
+367 ALVIVSLVIRF
-378 DAFGVQKYIPDV
+378 DAFGTQKYVPDV
-390 NQIESAEI
+390 NQIESAQI
-398 NTYAD
+398 NTYAY
-403 DNVPSVRGLK
+403 DNIPSVRGLK

-434 SGQEIDQAVGVPTSE
+434 ASQEIDQINSIPTSE
-449 YSGDQDYFTFAI
+449 YTGDQDYFTFSI
-461 TYSLKDG
+461 DYTLKDG
-468 STIRRS
+468 NTIRRS
-474 YSQIVHRGTPLY
+474 YSQIVRRGTPLY

-493 NDQAVRQA
+493 NDPAVRQV
-501 SYDNNYI
+501 SYDDNYL
-508 DADIAPS
+508 DAEIEPS

-527 DSDSAELTAAQARQL
+527 DGGGSAELTSTQARQL
-542 YAAVQRYYEA
+542 YAAIQRYYEA
-552 DRQRTIDILDAA
+552 QRQQTIDVLDAA

-569 YTCFYLEILYR
+569 YACFYLEILYR
-580 DVFTVA
+580 DDTVA
-586 ATDAGDGDAVY
+586 ATVSGNGAEAA
-597 PPETVKDDCSWSID
+597 KDDCSWGID

-634 ELLYD
+634 ELLYDE

>member
-47 SPQRPMEAMDGISNY
+47 NPRRPMEVMASVSGY
-62 LHNSAQATIFVSAFF
+62 LNGSAKATIFVSAFF

-104 RGRQFATHFIVGV
+104 RGRQFATHFVVGV
-117 IMFTTVHLAAALLAL
+117 IMFTAVHLAAVLLAL

-153 ELASLFFFALAT
+153 ELTSLFFFALAA

-174 LAVPVI
+174 LAIPVI
-180 YVGVNFLFAAFYLL
+180 YTGINFLFGAFYLL
-194 FSTMTQLFYWGY
+194 ISTMTQMFYWGY
-206 ESGGW
+206 ESNGW
-211 TGWVSWLTPVVR
+211 PAWVSWLTPLVR
-223 LYNAAVSIGTEDEIL
+223 LYNVAAAAGPDDIVL
-238 YGVENGYRYYLNYL
+238 YGMENGTNYYVNYL
-252 PADFWKTMLIYTAAA
+252 PARFWNAMLIYTVAA
-267 VLFIVLAWLFCR
+267 VLFIVIAWLFCR

-343 QMLLQKSFK
+343 QMLLHKSFK

-367 VLVIISLVIRF
+367 ALVIVSLAIRF
-378 DAFGVQKYIPDV
+378 DAFGAHKYVPDV

-398 NTYAD
+398 NTYAY
-403 DNVPSVRGLK
+403 DNIPSVRGLK

-434 SGQEIDQAVGVPTSE
+434 ASQEIDQINSIPTSE
-449 YSGDQDYFTFAI
+449 YTGDQDYFTFSI
-461 TYSLKDG
+461 DYTLKDG
-468 STIRRS
+468 NTIRRS
-474 YSQIVHRGTPLY
+474 YSQIVRRGTPLY

-493 NDQAVRQA
+493 NDPAVRQV
-501 SYDNNYI
+501 SYDDNYL
-508 DADIAPS
+508 DAEIEPS

-527 DSDSAELTAAQARQL
+527 DGGGSAELTSTQARQL
-542 YAAVQRYYEA
+542 YAAIQRYYEA
-552 DRQRTIDILDAA
+552 QRQQTIDVLDAA
-564 NADRQ
+564 KADRQ
-569 YTCFYLEILYR
+569 YACFYLEILYR
-580 DVFTVA
+580 DDTVA
-586 ATDAGDGDAVY
+586 ATVSGNGAEAA
-597 PPETVKDDCSWSID
+597 KDDCSWGID

-634 ELLYD
+634 ELLYDE

>member
-47 SPQRPMEAMDGISNY
+47 NPRRPMEVMASVSGDLNG
-62 LHNSAQATIFVSAFF
+62 SAKATIFVSAFF

-104 RGRQFATHFIVGV
+104 RGRQFATHFVVGV
-117 IMFTTVHLAAALLAL
+117 IMFTAVHLAAALLAL

-153 ELASLFFFALAT
+153 ELTSLFFFALAA

-174 LAVPVI
+174 LAIPVI
-180 YVGVNFLFAAFYLL
+180 YTGINFLFGAFYLL
-194 FSTMTQLFYWGY
+194 ISTMTQMFYWGY
-206 ESGGW
+206 ESNGW
-211 TGWVSWLTPVVR
+211 PAWVSWLTPLVR
-223 LYNAAVSIGTEDEIL
+223 LYNVAAPAGPDDIVL
-238 YGVENGYRYYLNYL
+238 YGMENGTNYYVNYL
-252 PADFWKTMLIYTAAA
+252 PARFWNAMLIYTVAA
-267 VLFIVLAWLFCR
+267 VLFIVIAWLFCR

-343 QMLLQKSFK
+343 QMLLHKSFK

-358 WLGAAALTA
+358 WLGAAALA
-367 VLVIISLVIRF
+367 AALVIISLVIRF
-378 DAFGVQKYIPDV
+378 DAFGAQKYVPDV
-390 NQIESAEI
+390 NQIESAQI
-398 NTYAD
+398 NTYAYD
-403 DNVPSVRGLK
+403 DVPSVRGLK

-428 LEQGRP
+428 LEQGCP
-434 SGQEIDQAVGVPTSE
+434 TSQEIDQINSVPTSE
-449 YSGDQDYFTFAI
+449 YSGDQDYFTFSI
-461 TYSLKDG
+461 TYTLKDG

-474 YSQIVHRGTPLY
+474 YSQIVRRGTPLY

-493 NDQAVRQA
+493 NDPAVRQV
-501 SYDNNYI
+501 SYDDNYL
-508 DADIAPS
+508 DAEIESS

-520 WFNNYKQ
+520 WFNNYK
-527 DSDSAELTAAQARQL
+527 
-542 YAAVQRYYEA
+542 
-552 DRQRTIDILDAA
+552 
-564 NADRQ
+564 
-569 YTCFYLEILYR
+569 
-580 DVFTVA
+580 
-586 ATDAGDGDAVY
+586 
-597 PPETVKDDCSWSID
+597 
-611 NLPADCTEV
+611 
-620 LDLLVSFGLAENTA
+620 
-634 ELLYD
+634 

>member
-32 LCALPLALWSRRDYL
+32 LCALPLSLWSRHDYL
-47 SPQRPMEAMDGISNY
+47 SSRRPMEAMASVSNY
-62 LHNSAQATIFVSAFF
+62 FYNASRASIYVSAFF
-77 TVLLAMALFS
+77 AVLLAMALFA

-104 RGRQFATHFIVGV
+104 RGRQFATHFAVGV
-117 IMFTTVHLAAALLAL
+117 VMFTAVHLATALLTL

-141 DVRGTWEWFAAA
+141 NMRGTWEWFAAA
-153 ELASLFFFALAT
+153 ELTSLFFFALAT
-165 LCAMITGWL
+165 LCALITGWL

-180 YVGVNFLFAAFYLL
+180 YTGINFLFAAFYLL
-194 FSTMTQLFYWGY
+194 FSTMTQMFYWGY
-206 ESGGW
+206 ESNGW
-211 TGWVSWLTPVVR
+211 PAWVNWLTPFVR
-223 LYNAAVSIGTEDEIL
+223 LYQAATTTGAEDEIP
-238 YGVENGYRYYLNYL
+238 YGVENGARYYFDYL
-252 PADFWKTMLIYTAAA
+252 PSAFWKTMLIYTAAA

-279 ARHSETAGD
+279 ARRSETAGD

-297 VVLYVI
+297 IVLYVI

-311 GILLWYLVSYGES
+311 GILLWYMVSNTQS
-324 IYVMLLCQIVA
+324 IVALLLCQIVA

-343 QMLLQKSFK
+343 QMLLHKSFK

-367 VLVIISLVIRF
+367 ALVILCLVIRF
-378 DAFGVQKYIPDV
+378 DAFGAQKYVPDV

-398 NTYAD
+398 NTYAPY

-428 LEQGRP
+428 LEQDRP
-434 SGQEIDQAVGVPTSE
+434 SSQEIDQTVGVPTSE
-449 YSGDQDYFTFAI
+449 YSGDQDYFTFSI
-461 TYSLKDG
+461 TYTLKDG

-474 YSQIVHRGTPLY
+474 YSQIVRRGTPLY

-493 NDQAVRQA
+493 NDPAVRQV
-501 SYDNNYI
+501 SYDDNYL
-508 DADIAPS
+508 DAEIESS

-527 DSDSAELTAAQARQL
+527 DGGSAELTGTQARQL
-542 YAAVQRYYEA
+542 YAAVQRYYETG
-552 DRQRTIDILDAA
+552 RQKTIDVLDAA
-564 NADRQ
+564 KADRQ
-569 YTCFYLEILYR
+569 YACFYLEILYR
-580 DVFTVA
+580 DDTVA
-586 ATDAGDGDAVY
+586 ATVSGNGAEAA
-597 PPETVKDDCSWSID
+597 KDDCSWGID